1 MGRLMPIMYSVGTT
15 LAKTCFTTF
24 GRWDVEGKEAIPPKG
39 PLIVVSNH
47 LSNADAPMLVASIPR
62 WLHFLAKG
70 GLFANPLSA
79 TFFTN
84 VGMHPMKRDGLDIEA
99 LRWNLGLLKKDQSIA
114 LFPEGTRSRGG
125 GMSRGKPGV
134 AYLHSKSLAPILPV
148 AITGT
153 ENIPGFWRIAFPLCH
168 VNIKIGD
175 PFTLPVLEGK
185 LSRPVLEHMTDMIM
199 QRVADLLPLEYR
211 GYYSAEGAASRR

>member
-1 MGRLMPIMYSVGTT
+1 MPIMYRVGTT
-15 LAKTCFTTF
+15 LAKTCFTAF
-24 GRWDVEGKEAIPPKG
+24 GRWEVEGKEAVPPKG

-62 WLHFLAKG
+62 WLHFMGKE

-84 VGMHPMKRDGLDIEA
+84 VGMHPTKRNGFDLGA
-99 LRWNLGLLKKDQSIA
+99 LRWNLGLLKKDEPIV
-114 LFPEGTRSRGG
+114 LFPEGTRSHDG

-134 AYLHSKSLAPILPV
+134 AYIHSKSLAPILPV

-153 ENIPGFWRIAFPLCH
+153 ENIQGFWRIAFPLCH
-168 VNIKIGD
+168 VKVRIGE
-175 PFTLPVLEGK
+175 PFTLPVIEGK
-185 LSRPVLEHMTDMIM
+185 LSRPLLEHMTDMIM
-199 QRVADLLPLEYR
+199 QRVADLLPPEYK
-211 GYYSAEGAASRR
+211 GYYSAEGAENRR